1 MDAVGF
7 SQQSQQN
14 MFAVISAVL
23 LLGNIQYVRVR
34 KTLYLKGQNE
44 VLEYLHLSDF
54 EGNLTSVIS
63 VQFRGVV
70 ITATRM
76 SLSAMKRC

>member
-34 KTLYLKGQNE
+34 KECGNFPNKG
-44 VLEYLHLSDF
+44 LECFSGHSEFLF
-54 EGNLTSVIS
+54 
-63 VQFRGVV
+63 
-70 ITATRM
+70 
-76 SLSAMKRC
+76 